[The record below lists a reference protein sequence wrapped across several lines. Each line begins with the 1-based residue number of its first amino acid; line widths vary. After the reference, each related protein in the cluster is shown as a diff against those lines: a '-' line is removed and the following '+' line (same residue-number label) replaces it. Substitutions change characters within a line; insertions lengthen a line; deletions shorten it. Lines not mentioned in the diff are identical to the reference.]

1 MNHHDIADAVNKV
14 YRNQKVKNAAK
25 GIGQFLIV
33 LIVLV
38 LLFLGVNSL
47 LDIIFSHKIGW
58 VHTS

>member
-1 MNHHDIADAVNKV
+1 MNTHDMQASINRI
-14 YRNQKVKNAAK
+14 YRNQKFKNALK

-33 LIVLV
+33 AIVFV

-58 VHTS
+58 VRTS